1 MLSGRFR
8 LCSPKASGVVV
19 GQALRR
25 GRGEQINIMNGVKH
39 KLLTLGL
46 AFGLLTSSLQAVA
59 EEVTLN
65 FSDADLVAVINSVS
79 QITGKN
85 FIIDPRVKGKVT
97 VVSSKPL
104 NEAEV
109 YNVFL
114 SILQV
119 HGFATVPTRN
129 AIKIIP
135 DATAKQS
142 STPFDAASRNPA
154 DQLITRVLQIKHINA
169 AQLVPILRPLV
180 AQQGHLAAYPTTNV
194 LIISDRASN
203 ILRID
208 RIIAEMDKEI
218 DSDIEIIKLKHA
230 FAAEVV
236 RLLTGL
242 NLGAGDPKAQ
252 PGGGIK
258 INADER
264 TNSILLIGERSERL
278 KYRAVIA
285 DLDSPVESSGNT
297 HVVYLRY
304 ADAANIASIL
314 SSVGQEA
321 AKAEAKN
328 VGAAG
333 AGGLGEA
340 VNVQAD
346 EDSNALVIT
355 APASIFPSL
364 RSVIQQLDIP
374 RGQVHIEAI
383 IAEVSLETAQQLGV
397 QWAAFDRGNGV
408 FTSRFSGSGSTIDGI
423 LGSAG
428 EGGESGG
435 LRLPIIPD
443 GATLGLGTI
452 SDSGLSIVALIR
464 ALSGD
469 GETNLL
475 STPSIVTLDN
485 QEAEII
491 VGQNVPFVTGEYT
504 TSTDTGGDT
513 VNPFRTVERED
524 IGISLK
530 VKPQINEGNAITLEI
545 EQEVSA
551 IAASSADTV
560 DIVTTIRKISTT
572 VQLDDEEL
580 LILGGLID
588 DAYIDSE
595 QKIPFLG
602 DIPILGALFRST
614 STRKTKRNLMV
625 FIRTTIIKDPDKAR
639 LLSKKKYNYMRDLQV
654 EYSKESGVG
663 PAMLPYEQLVPYE

>member
-1 MLSGRFR
+1 MKTIRYF
-8 LCSPKASGVVV
+8 
-19 GQALRR
+19 
-25 GRGEQINIMNGVKH
+25 
-39 KLLTLGL
+39 LLFAGL
-46 AFGLLTSSLQAVA
+46 VFSSNPAVA

-85 FIIDPRVKGKVT
+85 FIIDPRVKGRVT

-104 NEAEV
+104 NEEEV

-119 HGFATVPTRN
+119 HGFATVPTQN

-142 STPFDAASRNPA
+142 SAPSTPASRNPG
-154 DQLITRVLQIKHINA
+154 DQLITRVLSINHINA

-208 RIIAEMDKEI
+208 RIIAQMDKQI
-218 DSDIEIIKLKHA
+218 DSDIEIIQLKHA

-242 NLGAGDPKAQ
+242 NLAAPDQKNPA
-252 PGGGIK
+252 GGGIK

-264 TNSILLIGERSERL
+264 TNSILLIGERTERL
-278 KYRAVIA
+278 KYRAIIA

-304 ADAANIASIL
+304 ADATNIASIL
-314 SSVGQEA
+314 SSVGQEVI
-321 AKAEAKN
+321 KAEAKN
-328 VGAAG
+328 VGGGAAG
-333 AGGLGEA
+333 GAADA
-340 VNVQAD
+340 VTVQAD

-374 RGQVHIEAI
+374 RAQVHIEAI
-383 IAEVSLETAQQLGV
+383 IAEVSLDTVKELGV
-397 QWAAFDRGNGV
+397 QWAAFEEETVAAITRFPGQTPIEDVAEGN
-408 FTSRFSGSGSTIDGI
+408 
-423 LGSAG
+423 
-428 EGGESGG
+428 
-435 LRLPIIPD
+435 IPS
-443 GATLGLGTI
+443 GATLGLGSI
-452 SDSGLSIVALIR
+452 SDNGLSFVTLIR
-464 ALSGD
+464 ALAGD

-491 VGQNVPFVTGEYT
+491 VGQNVPFITGQSTNSSST
-504 TSTDTGGDT
+504 TD
-513 VNPFRTVERED
+513 NPFQTIERQD

-530 VKPQINEGNAITLEI
+530 VKPQINEGDAITLEL
-545 EQEVSA
+545 EQEVSS
-551 IAASSADTV
+551 IAASSAGAT
-560 DIVTTIRKISTT
+560 DIITNKRSIRTT
-572 VQLDDEEL
+572 VQLADAEML
-580 LILGGLID
+580 VLGGLID
-588 DAYIDSE
+588 EAFNE
-595 QKIPFLG
+595 TKQKVPFLG
-602 DIPILGALFRST
+602 DIPGLGVLFRST
-614 STRKTKRNLMV
+614 KTNKVKRNLMV
-625 FIRTTIIKDPDKAR
+625 FIRATIIKNGAKAEI
-639 LLSKKKYNYMRDLQV
+639 LSQNKYNFIRDLQIKNREQHPLGPV
-654 EYSKESGVG
+654 LMPYDTDPEQVG
-663 PAMLPYEQLVPYE
+663 PYEDEPALVPYE